1 MNFYNKLF
9 QRVWRMLILPITIDT
24 IFLLMTIIVL
34 IITFTY
40 NDSRAIDIWTT
51 LDMQKGFFGS

>member
-1 MNFYNKLF
+1 
-9 QRVWRMLILPITIDT
+9 MLILPITIDT

-40 NDSRAIDIWTT
+40 NDSRAIDIWTR